1 MYRFIFKMFVAAIG
15 FIELNVNALNVI
27 PLKCVSIS
35 NRECKTRLSVI
46 NINSNEPLFYPCSIL
61 VNKYGGSC

>member
-15 FIELNVNALNVI
+15 FIELNVNALNAV
-27 PLKCVSIS
+27 PLKCASIS

-61 VNKYGGSC
+61 VNKRSASC